1 VCIKN
6 SNASAKEVYATGMKQ
21 LVQRGKSVLIM
32 METLWKTNINFVKD
46 ITMKYIYF
54 NITVFIVSDEKIGN
68 ISFIPTF
75 IIFIN
80 TGEKNPHN

>member
-1 VCIKN
+1 
-6 SNASAKEVYATGMKQ
+6 MKQ